1 MNVRDSLTTEEILE
15 GFRAIIDG
23 EYRYWRKGFPPS
35 KRFADYEILLAVYKI
50 LAETVADMEKYKAQA
65 VNEGLEKTY
74 GKV

>member
-15 GFRAIIDG
+15 GLEAVIDG

-35 KRFADYEILLAVYKI
+35 KRFADYEILSAVYKI
-50 LAETVADMEKYKAQA
+50 LAETVADMGKYKVQA
-65 VNEGLEKTY
+65 INKELDKTY